1 MFQELPGCPPVGL
14 LDQLG
19 NRKLAGPVD
28 GNEEIELALCGLN
41 LCDVQVKEPDRV
53 ALEAL
58 TLGFVAFDIRLPRDA
73 MPLKAPMQR

>member
-1 MFQELPGCPPVGL
+1 
-14 LDQLG
+14 
-19 NRKLAGPVD
+19 
-28 GNEEIELALCGLN
+28 
-41 LCDVQVKEPDRV
+41 VKEPDRV